1 MASKTLSIELILESK
16 SFTTQM
22 QKVNDAFA
30 KTNSDLQKFGKSMQ
44 KVGASFAAVGGAIT
58 AALGVA
64 VKSLANAADVADDTA
79 KRTGLTVE
87 AVQELGYV
95 AKMTGSNLATVEVA
109 LRTMQKGLT
118 DSGTESAAF
127 TSALE
132 TLGLSLAELR
142 AMNPQAQ
149 FDALSQAIAGVTDPS
164 QRAGLAMTVFGR
176 AGTAL
181 LPMLAEGADG
191 IAKLKDEA
199 HKYGYVMSQ
208 EVAEAGSNFNDN
220 LDRLKGSLG
229 GLAQQVVAGL
239 LPTLNSLVKCAADVV
254 AGIKEWINNN
264 PNLVSTLAHVAA
276 SVGAVLTV
284 FGALVAAC
292 GSWIALAPAVG
303 AAWTIATGPIGVT
316 IMAIAGVVAGIVA
329 LWKNWDKVCHYMAQ
343 AWNTLTIVICK
354 GVELWLSSWE
364 TALGWIPGIGEKLRT
379 AMYQVQNAAAQASFD
394 IGQRQLQYEKDKNE
408 KLLAE
413 TESAAKR
420 QASIWQ
426 AQGINAQTTD
436 TSSFSLGLG
445 VSATSQD
452 NVTQDK
458 VFAQIAEQ
466 AQEPAL
472 TFTESWAE
480 AFKTYSENLLNWC
493 DISKEFFS
501 SVGDNLQNTI
511 GEAIMQLGD
520 GWSGLYDIIK
530 DLGQKMLDSV
540 VNMLAQIVAEW
551 IMKTVVLQG
560 LETAYAAFKSALL
573 AKQTAEE
580 VAQIGIVTAAQRVA
594 AVSQATSNAAIAGSA
609 AAASHGWLGFGA
621 VAIGAAVM
629 AAVLAFAL
637 GAFETGGI
645 VPGNSFSGD
654 NVLARVNSGEMIL
667 NRAQQARLFDI
678 AEGNTE
684 PGGAGG
690 AVINQTI
697 NVQNGGDLTA
707 ITQAIKRGTV
717 EALEF
722 ANVAYKAGAKRNKYV
737 A

>member
-16 SFTTQM
+16 SFTAQM

-149 FDALSQAIAGVTDPS
+149 FDTLSQAIAGVTDPS

-208 EVAEAGSNFNDN
+208 EVAKAGSNFNDN

-264 PNLVSTLAHVAA
+264 PNLVSTLAHVVA

-303 AAWTIATGPIGVT
+303 AAWTIATGPIGIT

-343 AWNTLTIVICK
+343 AWDTLTIVICK

-379 AMYQVQNAAAQASFD
+379 AMYGVQNAAAQASFD

-413 TESAAKR
+413 TQKFTSAQNEALI
-420 QASIWQ
+420 S
-426 AQGINAQTTD
+426 AQTEQQDIASKNTEEHLASTTEKVQGFWQTVYD
-436 TSSFSLGLG
+436 
-445 VSATSQD
+445 VSAQQSLNITSQ
-452 NVTQDK
+452 V
-458 VFAQIAEQ
+458 
-466 AQEPAL
+466 
-472 TFTESWAE
+472 
-480 AFKTYSENLLNWC
+480 
-493 DISKEFFS
+493 S
-501 SVGDNLQNTI
+501 SVYSALQSNLSTSFQALFQQI
-511 GEAIMQLGD
+511 GN
-520 GWSGLYDIIK
+520 GWSGLKDIAINFC
-530 DLGQKMLDSV
+530 QSMYQSFVKMLAD
-540 VNMLAQIVAEW
+540 LAAEQIKNIIAVQVAN
-551 IMKTVVLQG
+551 
-560 LETAYAAFKSALL
+560 
-573 AKQTAEE
+573 
-580 VAQIGIVTAAQRVA
+580 VA
-594 AVSQATSNAAIAGSA
+594 AAKVNIAANAAEAGSKA
-609 AAASHGWLGFGA
+609 AAASAGWALWGA
-621 VAIGAAVM
+621 IAIGAGIM
-629 AAVLAFAL
+629 AAVLAFAD
-637 GAFETGGI
+637 GFATGGV

-678 AEGNTE
+678 ADGNAE
-684 PGGAGG
+684 PVGGSG

-722 ANVAYKAGAKRNKYV
+722 ANVAYKAGAKRNQYV
-737 A
+737 G

>member
-1 MASKTLSIELILESK
+1 MASKILSIELILESK
-16 SFTTQM
+16 LFTAQM

-229 GLAQQVVAGL
+229 GLAQQLVAGL

-264 PNLVSTLAHVAA
+264 PNLVSTLAHVVA

-303 AAWTIATGPIGVT
+303 AAWTIATGPIGIT

-343 AWNTLTIVICK
+343 AWDTLTIVICK

-379 AMYQVQNAAAQASFD
+379 AIYGVQNAAAQASFD

-413 TESAAKR
+413 TQKFTSAQNEALI
-420 QASIWQ
+420 S
-426 AQGINAQTTD
+426 AQTEQQNIASKNTEEHLASTTEKVQGFWQTVYD
-436 TSSFSLGLG
+436 
-445 VSATSQD
+445 VSAQQSLNITSQ
-452 NVTQDK
+452 VSS
-458 VFAQIAEQ
+458 V
-466 AQEPAL
+466 
-472 TFTESWAE
+472 
-480 AFKTYSENLLNWC
+480 YSE
-493 DISKEFFS
+493 
-501 SVGDNLQNTI
+501 LQNNLSVSFYALFQQI
-511 GEAIMQLGD
+511 GN
-520 GWSGLYDIIK
+520 GWSGLKDIAINFC
-530 DLGQKMLDSV
+530 QSMYQSFMKMLAD
-540 VNMLAQIVAEW
+540 LAAEQIKNIIAVQVAN
-551 IMKTVVLQG
+551 
-560 LETAYAAFKSALL
+560 
-573 AKQTAEE
+573 
-580 VAQIGIVTAAQRVA
+580 VA
-594 AVSQATSNAAIAGSA
+594 AAKVNIAANAAEAGSKA
-609 AAASHGWLGFGA
+609 AAASAGWSLWGA
-621 VAIGAAVM
+621 IAIGAGIM
-629 AAVLAFAL
+629 AAVLAFAD
-637 GAFETGGI
+637 GFATGGV

-678 AEGNTE
+678 ADGNAE
-684 PGGAGG
+684 PVGGSG

-697 NVQNGGDLTA
+697 NVQNAGDLTA

-737 A
+737 G

>member
-16 SFTTQM
+16 SFTAQM

-44 KVGASFAAVGGAIT
+44 KVGASFAVVGGAIT

-276 SVGAVLTV
+276 SVGVVLTV

-303 AAWTIATGPIGVT
+303 AAWTIATGPIGIT

-379 AMYQVQNAAAQASFD
+379 AMYQIQNAAAQASFD
-394 IGQRQLQYEKDKNE
+394 IGQRQLQYEKDKNG

-413 TESAAKR
+413 TQKFTSAQNEALI
-420 QASIWQ
+420 S
-426 AQGINAQTTD
+426 AQTEQQDIASKNTEEHLASTTEKVQGFWQTVYD
-436 TSSFSLGLG
+436 
-445 VSATSQD
+445 VSAQQSLNITSQ
-452 NVTQDK
+452 V
-458 VFAQIAEQ
+458 
-466 AQEPAL
+466 
-472 TFTESWAE
+472 
-480 AFKTYSENLLNWC
+480 
-493 DISKEFFS
+493 S
-501 SVGDNLQNTI
+501 SVYSALQSNLSTSFQALFQQI
-511 GEAIMQLGD
+511 GN
-520 GWSGLYDIIK
+520 GWSGLKDIAINFCQSMYQSFVKILADLAAEQIK
-530 DLGQKMLDSV
+530 NIIAVQ
-540 VNMLAQIVAEW
+540 VAN
-551 IMKTVVLQG
+551 T
-560 LETAYAAFKSALL
+560 
-573 AKQTAEE
+573 
-580 VAQIGIVTAAQRVA
+580 TAAKVNVA
-594 AVSQATSNAAIAGSA
+594 ANAAEAGSKA
-609 AAASHGWLGFGA
+609 AAASAGWALWGA
-621 VAIGAAVM
+621 IAIGAGIM
-629 AAVLAFAL
+629 AAVLAFAD
-637 GAFETGGI
+637 GFATGGV

-684 PGGAGG
+684 PGWSGG

-707 ITQAIKRGTV
+707 ITQAIKRGTID
-717 EALEF
+717 ALEF

-737 A
+737 G

>member
-16 SFTTQM
+16 SFTAQM

-149 FDALSQAIAGVTDPS
+149 FDALSQAIAGVADPS

-276 SVGAVLTV
+276 SVGVVLTV

-303 AAWTIATGPIGVT
+303 AAWTIATGPIGIT

-413 TESAAKR
+413 TQKFTSAQNEALI
-420 QASIWQ
+420 S
-426 AQGINAQTTD
+426 AQTEQQDIASKNTEEHLASTTEKVQGFWQTVYD
-436 TSSFSLGLG
+436 
-445 VSATSQD
+445 VSAQQSLNITSQ
-452 NVTQDK
+452 V
-458 VFAQIAEQ
+458 
-466 AQEPAL
+466 
-472 TFTESWAE
+472 
-480 AFKTYSENLLNWC
+480 
-493 DISKEFFS
+493 S
-501 SVGDNLQNTI
+501 SVYSALQSNLSTSFQALFQQI
-511 GEAIMQLGD
+511 GN
-520 GWSGLYDIIK
+520 GWSGLKDIAINFCQSMYQSFVKILADLAAEQIK
-530 DLGQKMLDSV
+530 NIIAVQ
-540 VNMLAQIVAEW
+540 VAN
-551 IMKTVVLQG
+551 T
-560 LETAYAAFKSALL
+560 
-573 AKQTAEE
+573 
-580 VAQIGIVTAAQRVA
+580 TAAKVNVA
-594 AVSQATSNAAIAGSA
+594 ANAAEAGSKA
-609 AAASHGWLGFGA
+609 AAASAGWALWGA
-621 VAIGAAVM
+621 IAIGAGIM
-629 AAVLAFAL
+629 AAVLAFAD
-637 GAFETGGI
+637 GFATGGV

-717 EALEF
+717 DALEF

-737 A
+737 G

>member
-16 SFTTQM
+16 SFTAQM

-95 AKMTGSNLATVEVA
+95 AKMTGSNLTTVEVA

-149 FDALSQAIAGVTDPS
+149 FDALSQAIAGVADPS

-292 GSWIALAPAVG
+292 GSWIALAPTVG

-364 TALGWIPGIGEKLRT
+364 TAIGWIPGIGEKLRT

-413 TESAAKR
+413 TQKFTSAQNEALI
-420 QASIWQ
+420 S
-426 AQGINAQTTD
+426 AQTEQQDIASKNTEEHLASTTEKVQGFWQTVYD
-436 TSSFSLGLG
+436 
-445 VSATSQD
+445 VSAQQSLNITSQ
-452 NVTQDK
+452 V
-458 VFAQIAEQ
+458 
-466 AQEPAL
+466 
-472 TFTESWAE
+472 
-480 AFKTYSENLLNWC
+480 
-493 DISKEFFS
+493 S
-501 SVGDNLQNTI
+501 SVYSALQSNLSTSFQALFQQI
-511 GEAIMQLGD
+511 GN
-520 GWSGLYDIIK
+520 GWSGLKDIAINFCQSMYQSFVKILADLAAEQIK
-530 DLGQKMLDSV
+530 NIIAVQ
-540 VNMLAQIVAEW
+540 VAN
-551 IMKTVVLQG
+551 T
-560 LETAYAAFKSALL
+560 
-573 AKQTAEE
+573 
-580 VAQIGIVTAAQRVA
+580 TAAKVNVA
-594 AVSQATSNAAIAGSA
+594 ANAAEAGSKA
-609 AAASHGWLGFGA
+609 AAASAGWALWGA
-621 VAIGAAVM
+621 IAIGAGIM
-629 AAVLAFAL
+629 AAVLAFAD
-637 GAFETGGI
+637 GFATGGV

-684 PGGAGG
+684 PGGTGG

-707 ITQAIKRGTV
+707 ITQAIKRGTID
-717 EALEF
+717 ALEF

-737 A
+737 G

>member
-16 SFTTQM
+16 SFTAQM

-87 AVQELGYV
+87 TVQELGYV

-118 DSGTESAAF
+118 DSGAESAAF

-149 FDALSQAIAGVTDPS
+149 FDALSQAIAGVADPS

-264 PNLVSTLAHVAA
+264 PNLVSTLAHVVA

-303 AAWTIATGPIGVT
+303 AAWTIATGPIGIT

-343 AWNTLTIVICK
+343 AWDTLTIVICK

-379 AMYQVQNAAAQASFD
+379 AMYGVQNAAAQASFD

-413 TESAAKR
+413 TQKFTSAQNEALI
-420 QASIWQ
+420 S
-426 AQGINAQTTD
+426 AQTEQQNIASKNTEEHLSATTEKVQGFWQTVYD
-436 TSSFSLGLG
+436 
-445 VSATSQD
+445 VSAQQSLNITSQ
-452 NVTQDK
+452 VSS
-458 VFAQIAEQ
+458 V
-466 AQEPAL
+466 
-472 TFTESWAE
+472 
-480 AFKTYSENLLNWC
+480 YSE
-493 DISKEFFS
+493 
-501 SVGDNLQNTI
+501 LQNNLSISFYALFQQI
-511 GEAIMQLGD
+511 GN
-520 GWSGLYDIIK
+520 GWSGLKDIAINFC
-530 DLGQKMLDSV
+530 QSMYQSFVKMLAD
-540 VNMLAQIVAEW
+540 LAAEQIKNIIAVQVAN
-551 IMKTVVLQG
+551 
-560 LETAYAAFKSALL
+560 
-573 AKQTAEE
+573 
-580 VAQIGIVTAAQRVA
+580 VA
-594 AVSQATSNAAIAGSA
+594 AAKVNIAANAAEAGSKA
-609 AAASHGWLGFGA
+609 AAASAGWALWGA
-621 VAIGAAVM
+621 IAIGAGIM
-629 AAVLAFAL
+629 AAVLAFAD
-637 GAFETGGI
+637 GFATGGV

-678 AEGNTE
+678 ADGNAE
-684 PGGAGG
+684 PIGGSG

-697 NVQNGGDLTA
+697 NVQNAGDLTA

-737 A
+737 G

>member
-16 SFTTQM
+16 SFTAQM

-44 KVGASFAAVGGAIT
+44 KVGASFAVVGGAIT

-149 FDALSQAIAGVTDPS
+149 FDALSQAIAGVADPS

-364 TALGWIPGIGEKLRT
+364 TTLGWIPGIGEKLRT

-413 TESAAKR
+413 TQKFTSAQNEALI
-420 QASIWQ
+420 S
-426 AQGINAQTTD
+426 AQTEQQDIASKNTEEHLASTTEKVQGFWQTVYD
-436 TSSFSLGLG
+436 
-445 VSATSQD
+445 VSAQQSLNITSQ
-452 NVTQDK
+452 V
-458 VFAQIAEQ
+458 
-466 AQEPAL
+466 
-472 TFTESWAE
+472 
-480 AFKTYSENLLNWC
+480 
-493 DISKEFFS
+493 S
-501 SVGDNLQNTI
+501 SVYSALQSNLSTSFQALFQQI
-511 GEAIMQLGD
+511 GN
-520 GWSGLYDIIK
+520 GWSGLKDIAINFCQSMYQSFVKILADLAAEQIK
-530 DLGQKMLDSV
+530 NIIAVQ
-540 VNMLAQIVAEW
+540 VAN
-551 IMKTVVLQG
+551 T
-560 LETAYAAFKSALL
+560 
-573 AKQTAEE
+573 
-580 VAQIGIVTAAQRVA
+580 TAAKVNVA
-594 AVSQATSNAAIAGSA
+594 ANAAEAGSKA
-609 AAASHGWLGFGA
+609 AAASAGWALWGA
-621 VAIGAAVM
+621 IAIGAGIM
-629 AAVLAFAL
+629 AAVLAFAD
-637 GAFETGGI
+637 GFATGGV

-717 EALEF
+717 DALEF

-737 A
+737 G

>member
-16 SFTTQM
+16 SFTAQM

-303 AAWTIATGPIGVT
+303 AAWTIATGPIGIT
-316 IMAIAGVVAGIVA
+316 IMAIAGVVAGIVS

-413 TESAAKR
+413 TQKFTSAQNEALI
-420 QASIWQ
+420 S
-426 AQGINAQTTD
+426 AQTEQQDIASKNTEEHLASTTEKVQGFWQTVYD
-436 TSSFSLGLG
+436 
-445 VSATSQD
+445 VSAQQSLNITSQ
-452 NVTQDK
+452 V
-458 VFAQIAEQ
+458 
-466 AQEPAL
+466 
-472 TFTESWAE
+472 
-480 AFKTYSENLLNWC
+480 
-493 DISKEFFS
+493 S
-501 SVGDNLQNTI
+501 SVYSALQSNLSTSFQALFQQI
-511 GEAIMQLGD
+511 GN
-520 GWSGLYDIIK
+520 GWSGLKDIAINFCQSMYQSFVKILADLAAEQIK
-530 DLGQKMLDSV
+530 NIIAVQ
-540 VNMLAQIVAEW
+540 VAN
-551 IMKTVVLQG
+551 T
-560 LETAYAAFKSALL
+560 
-573 AKQTAEE
+573 
-580 VAQIGIVTAAQRVA
+580 TAAKVNVA
-594 AVSQATSNAAIAGSA
+594 ANAAEAGSKA
-609 AAASHGWLGFGA
+609 AAASAGWALWGA
-621 VAIGAAVM
+621 IAIGAEIM
-629 AAVLAFAL
+629 AAVLAFAD
-637 GAFETGGI
+637 GFATGGV

-678 AEGNTE
+678 ADGNTE
-684 PGGAGG
+684 PGWSGG

-707 ITQAIKRGTV
+707 ITQAIKRGTID
-717 EALEF
+717 ALEF

-737 A
+737 G

>member
-118 DSGTESAAF
+118 DNGTESAAF

-303 AAWTIATGPIGVT
+303 AAWTIATGPIGIT

-343 AWNTLTIVICK
+343 AWDTLTIVICK

-413 TESAAKR
+413 TQKFTSAQNEALI
-420 QASIWQ
+420 S
-426 AQGINAQTTD
+426 AQTEQQDIASKNTEEHLASTTEKVQGFWQTVYD
-436 TSSFSLGLG
+436 
-445 VSATSQD
+445 VSAQQSLNITSQ
-452 NVTQDK
+452 V
-458 VFAQIAEQ
+458 
-466 AQEPAL
+466 
-472 TFTESWAE
+472 
-480 AFKTYSENLLNWC
+480 
-493 DISKEFFS
+493 S
-501 SVGDNLQNTI
+501 SVYSALQSNLSTSFQALFQQI
-511 GEAIMQLGD
+511 GN
-520 GWSGLYDIIK
+520 GWSGLKDIAINFCQSMYQSFVKILADLAAEQIK
-530 DLGQKMLDSV
+530 NIIAVQ
-540 VNMLAQIVAEW
+540 VAN
-551 IMKTVVLQG
+551 T
-560 LETAYAAFKSALL
+560 
-573 AKQTAEE
+573 
-580 VAQIGIVTAAQRVA
+580 TAAKVNVA
-594 AVSQATSNAAIAGSA
+594 ANAAEAGSKA
-609 AAASHGWLGFGA
+609 AAASAGWALWGA
-621 VAIGAAVM
+621 IAIGAGIM
-629 AAVLAFAL
+629 AAVLAFAD
-637 GAFETGGI
+637 GFATGGV

-684 PGGAGG
+684 PGWSGG

-737 A
+737 G

>member
-16 SFTTQM
+16 SFTAQM

-149 FDALSQAIAGVTDPS
+149 FDALSQAIAGVVDPS

-254 AGIKEWINNN
+254 AGIKGWINNN

-329 LWKNWDKVCHYMAQ
+329 LWKNWGKVCHYMAQ

-413 TESAAKR
+413 TQKFTSAQNEALI
-420 QASIWQ
+420 S
-426 AQGINAQTTD
+426 AQTEQQDIASKNTEEHLAS
-436 TSSFSLGLG
+436 TTEKVRGFWQTVYN
-445 VSATSQD
+445 VSAQQSLNITSQ
-452 NVTQDK
+452 V
-458 VFAQIAEQ
+458 
-466 AQEPAL
+466 
-472 TFTESWAE
+472 
-480 AFKTYSENLLNWC
+480 
-493 DISKEFFS
+493 S
-501 SVGDNLQNTI
+501 SVYSALQSNLSTSFQALFQQI
-511 GEAIMQLGD
+511 GN
-520 GWSGLYDIIK
+520 GWSGLKDIANNFCQSMYQSFVKILADLAAEQIK
-530 DLGQKMLDSV
+530 NIIAVQ
-540 VNMLAQIVAEW
+540 VAN
-551 IMKTVVLQG
+551 
-560 LETAYAAFKSALL
+560 A
-573 AKQTAEE
+573 
-580 VAQIGIVTAAQRVA
+580 TAAKVNVVA
-594 AVSQATSNAAIAGSA
+594 NAAEAGSKA
-609 AAASHGWLGFGA
+609 AAASAGWALWGA
-621 VAIGAAVM
+621 IAIGAGIM
-629 AAVLAFAL
+629 AAVLAFAD
-637 GAFETGGI
+637 GFATGGV

-717 EALEF
+717 DALEF

-737 A
+737 G

>member
-16 SFTTQM
+16 SFTAQM

-44 KVGASFAAVGGAIT
+44 KVGASFAVVGGAIT

-64 VKSLANAADVADDTA
+64 VKSLANAADMADDTA

-149 FDALSQAIAGVTDPS
+149 FDALSQAIAGVADPS

-276 SVGAVLTV
+276 SIGAVLTV

-303 AAWTIATGPIGVT
+303 AAWTIATGPIGIT

-413 TESAAKR
+413 TQKFTSAQNEALI
-420 QASIWQ
+420 S
-426 AQGINAQTTD
+426 AQTEQQDIASKNTEEHLASTTEKVQGFWQTVYD
-436 TSSFSLGLG
+436 
-445 VSATSQD
+445 VSAQQSLNITSQ
-452 NVTQDK
+452 V
-458 VFAQIAEQ
+458 
-466 AQEPAL
+466 
-472 TFTESWAE
+472 
-480 AFKTYSENLLNWC
+480 
-493 DISKEFFS
+493 S
-501 SVGDNLQNTI
+501 SVYSALQSNLSTSFQALFQQI
-511 GEAIMQLGD
+511 GN
-520 GWSGLYDIIK
+520 GWSGLKDIAINFCQSMYQSFVKILADLAAEQIK
-530 DLGQKMLDSV
+530 NIIAVQ
-540 VNMLAQIVAEW
+540 VAN
-551 IMKTVVLQG
+551 
-560 LETAYAAFKSALL
+560 
-573 AKQTAEE
+573 
-580 VAQIGIVTAAQRVA
+580 VA
-594 AVSQATSNAAIAGSA
+594 AAKVNIAANAAEAGSKA
-609 AAASHGWLGFGA
+609 AAASAGWALWGA
-621 VAIGAAVM
+621 IAIGAGIM
-629 AAVLAFAL
+629 AAVLAFAD
-637 GAFETGGI
+637 GFATGGV

-678 AEGNTE
+678 ADGNTE

-717 EALEF
+717 DALEF

-737 A
+737 G

>member
-16 SFTTQM
+16 SFTAQM

-118 DSGTESAAF
+118 DSGTESADF

-303 AAWTIATGPIGVT
+303 AAWTIATGPIGIT

-413 TESAAKR
+413 TQKFTSAQNEALI
-420 QASIWQ
+420 S
-426 AQGINAQTTD
+426 AQTEQQDIASKNTEEHLASTTEKVQGFWQTVYD
-436 TSSFSLGLG
+436 
-445 VSATSQD
+445 VSAQQSLNITSQ
-452 NVTQDK
+452 V
-458 VFAQIAEQ
+458 
-466 AQEPAL
+466 
-472 TFTESWAE
+472 
-480 AFKTYSENLLNWC
+480 
-493 DISKEFFS
+493 S
-501 SVGDNLQNTI
+501 SVYSALQSNLSTSFQALFQQI
-511 GEAIMQLGD
+511 GN
-520 GWSGLYDIIK
+520 GWSGLKDIAINFCQSMYQSFVKILADLAAEQIK
-530 DLGQKMLDSV
+530 NIIAVQ
-540 VNMLAQIVAEW
+540 VAN
-551 IMKTVVLQG
+551 T
-560 LETAYAAFKSALL
+560 
-573 AKQTAEE
+573 
-580 VAQIGIVTAAQRVA
+580 TAAKVNVA
-594 AVSQATSNAAIAGSA
+594 ANAAEAGSKA
-609 AAASHGWLGFGA
+609 AAASAGWALWGA
-621 VAIGAAVM
+621 IAIGAGIM
-629 AAVLAFAL
+629 AAVLAFAD
-637 GAFETGGI
+637 GFATGGV

-684 PGGAGG
+684 PGWSGG

-737 A
+737 G

>member
-16 SFTTQM
+16 SFTAQM

-413 TESAAKR
+413 TQKFTSAQNEALI
-420 QASIWQ
+420 S
-426 AQGINAQTTD
+426 AQTEQQDIASKNTEEHLASTTEKVQGFWQTVYD
-436 TSSFSLGLG
+436 
-445 VSATSQD
+445 VSAQQSLNITSQ
-452 NVTQDK
+452 V
-458 VFAQIAEQ
+458 
-466 AQEPAL
+466 
-472 TFTESWAE
+472 
-480 AFKTYSENLLNWC
+480 
-493 DISKEFFS
+493 S
-501 SVGDNLQNTI
+501 SVYSALQSNLSTSFQALFQQI
-511 GEAIMQLGD
+511 GN
-520 GWSGLYDIIK
+520 GWSGLKDIAINFFQSMYQSFVKILADLAAEQIK
-530 DLGQKMLDSV
+530 NIIAVQVANTTASK
-540 VNMLAQIVAEW
+540 VNI
-551 IMKTVVLQG
+551 
-560 LETAYAAFKSALL
+560 AA
-573 AKQTAEE
+573 
-580 VAQIGIVTAAQRVA
+580 
-594 AVSQATSNAAIAGSA
+594 NAAEAGSKA
-609 AAASHGWLGFGA
+609 AAASAGWALWGA
-621 VAIGAAVM
+621 IAIGAGIM
-629 AAVLAFAL
+629 AAVLAFAD
-637 GAFETGGI
+637 GFATGGV

-678 AEGNTE
+678 ADGNAE
-684 PGGAGG
+684 PGWSGG

-707 ITQAIKRGTV
+707 ITQAIKRGTID
-717 EALEF
+717 ALEF

-737 A
+737 G

>member
-16 SFTTQM
+16 SFTAQM

-118 DSGTESAAF
+118 DSGAESAAF

-149 FDALSQAIAGVTDPS
+149 FDALSQAIAGVADPS

-181 LPMLAEGADG
+181 LPMLAEGTDG

-303 AAWTIATGPIGVT
+303 AAWTIATGPIGIT

-329 LWKNWDKVCHYMAQ
+329 LWKNWDTVCHYMAQ

-394 IGQRQLQYEKDKNE
+394 IGQRQLRYEKDKNE

-413 TESAAKR
+413 TQKFTSAQNEALI
-420 QASIWQ
+420 S
-426 AQGINAQTTD
+426 AQTEQQDIASKNTEEHLASTTEKVQGFWQMVYD
-436 TSSFSLGLG
+436 
-445 VSATSQD
+445 VSAQQSLNITSQ
-452 NVTQDK
+452 V
-458 VFAQIAEQ
+458 
-466 AQEPAL
+466 
-472 TFTESWAE
+472 
-480 AFKTYSENLLNWC
+480 
-493 DISKEFFS
+493 S
-501 SVGDNLQNTI
+501 SVYSALQSNLSTSFQALFQQI
-511 GEAIMQLGD
+511 GN
-520 GWSGLYDIIK
+520 GWSGLKDIAINFCQSMYQSFVKILADLAAEQIK
-530 DLGQKMLDSV
+530 NIIAVQ
-540 VNMLAQIVAEW
+540 VAN
-551 IMKTVVLQG
+551 
-560 LETAYAAFKSALL
+560 
-573 AKQTAEE
+573 
-580 VAQIGIVTAAQRVA
+580 VA
-594 AVSQATSNAAIAGSA
+594 AAKVNIAANAAEAGSKA
-609 AAASHGWLGFGA
+609 AAASAGWALWGA
-621 VAIGAAVM
+621 IAIGAGIM
-629 AAVLAFAL
+629 AAVLAFAD
-637 GAFETGGI
+637 GFATGGV

-678 AEGNTE
+678 ADGNTE

-717 EALEF
+717 DALEF

-737 A
+737 G

>member
-16 SFTTQM
+16 SFTAQM

-118 DSGTESAAF
+118 DNGTESAAF

-303 AAWTIATGPIGVT
+303 AAWTIATGPIGIT

-343 AWNTLTIVICK
+343 AWDTLTIVICK

-413 TESAAKR
+413 TQKFTSAQNEALI
-420 QASIWQ
+420 S
-426 AQGINAQTTD
+426 AQTEQQDIASKNTEEHLASTTEKVQGFWQTVYD
-436 TSSFSLGLG
+436 
-445 VSATSQD
+445 VSAQQSLNITSQ
-452 NVTQDK
+452 V
-458 VFAQIAEQ
+458 
-466 AQEPAL
+466 
-472 TFTESWAE
+472 
-480 AFKTYSENLLNWC
+480 
-493 DISKEFFS
+493 S
-501 SVGDNLQNTI
+501 SVYSALQSNLSTSFQALFQQI
-511 GEAIMQLGD
+511 GN
-520 GWSGLYDIIK
+520 GWSGLKDIAINFCQSMYQSFVKILADLAAEQIK
-530 DLGQKMLDSV
+530 NIIAVQ
-540 VNMLAQIVAEW
+540 VAN
-551 IMKTVVLQG
+551 T
-560 LETAYAAFKSALL
+560 
-573 AKQTAEE
+573 
-580 VAQIGIVTAAQRVA
+580 TAAKVNVA
-594 AVSQATSNAAIAGSA
+594 ANAAEAGSKA
-609 AAASHGWLGFGA
+609 AAASAGWALWGA
-621 VAIGAAVM
+621 IAIGAGIM
-629 AAVLAFAL
+629 AAVLAFAD
-637 GAFETGGI
+637 GFATGGV

-678 AEGNTE
+678 ADGNTE
-684 PGGAGG
+684 PGWSGG

-737 A
+737 G

>member
-16 SFTTQM
+16 SFTAQM

-44 KVGASFAAVGGAIT
+44 KVGASFAVVGGAIT

-149 FDALSQAIAGVTDPS
+149 FDALSQAIAGVADPS

-303 AAWTIATGPIGVT
+303 AAWTIATGPIGIT

-413 TESAAKR
+413 TQKFTSAQNEALI
-420 QASIWQ
+420 S
-426 AQGINAQTTD
+426 AQTEQQDIASKNTEEHLASTTEKVQGFWQTVYD
-436 TSSFSLGLG
+436 
-445 VSATSQD
+445 VSAQQSLNITSQ
-452 NVTQDK
+452 V
-458 VFAQIAEQ
+458 
-466 AQEPAL
+466 
-472 TFTESWAE
+472 
-480 AFKTYSENLLNWC
+480 
-493 DISKEFFS
+493 S
-501 SVGDNLQNTI
+501 SVYSALQSNLSTSFQALFQQI
-511 GEAIMQLGD
+511 GN
-520 GWSGLYDIIK
+520 GWSGLKDIAINFCQSMYQSFVKILADLAAEQIK
-530 DLGQKMLDSV
+530 NIIAVQ
-540 VNMLAQIVAEW
+540 VAN
-551 IMKTVVLQG
+551 T
-560 LETAYAAFKSALL
+560 
-573 AKQTAEE
+573 
-580 VAQIGIVTAAQRVA
+580 TAAKVNVA
-594 AVSQATSNAAIAGSA
+594 ANAAEAGSKA
-609 AAASHGWLGFGA
+609 AAASAGWALWGA
-621 VAIGAAVM
+621 IAIGAGIM
-629 AAVLAFAL
+629 AAVLAFAD
-637 GAFETGGI
+637 GFATGGV

-678 AEGNTE
+678 AEGNAE
-684 PGGAGG
+684 PGWSGG

-717 EALEF
+717 DALEF

-737 A
+737 G

>member
-16 SFTTQM
+16 SFTAQM

-44 KVGASFAAVGGAIT
+44 KVGASFAVVGGAIT

-149 FDALSQAIAGVTDPS
+149 FDALSQAIAGVADPS

-254 AGIKEWINNN
+254 TGIKEWINNN

-303 AAWTIATGPIGVT
+303 AAWTIATGPIGIT

-413 TESAAKR
+413 TQKFTSAQNEALI
-420 QASIWQ
+420 S
-426 AQGINAQTTD
+426 AQTEQQDIASKNTEEHLASTTEKVQGFWQTVYD
-436 TSSFSLGLG
+436 
-445 VSATSQD
+445 VSAQQSLNITSQ
-452 NVTQDK
+452 V
-458 VFAQIAEQ
+458 
-466 AQEPAL
+466 
-472 TFTESWAE
+472 
-480 AFKTYSENLLNWC
+480 
-493 DISKEFFS
+493 S
-501 SVGDNLQNTI
+501 SVYSALQSNLSTSFQALFQQI
-511 GEAIMQLGD
+511 GN
-520 GWSGLYDIIK
+520 GWSGLKDIAINFCQSMYQSFVKILADLAAEQIK
-530 DLGQKMLDSV
+530 NIIAVQ
-540 VNMLAQIVAEW
+540 VAN
-551 IMKTVVLQG
+551 T
-560 LETAYAAFKSALL
+560 
-573 AKQTAEE
+573 
-580 VAQIGIVTAAQRVA
+580 TAAKVNVA
-594 AVSQATSNAAIAGSA
+594 ANAAEAGSKA
-609 AAASHGWLGFGA
+609 AAASAGWALWGA
-621 VAIGAAVM
+621 IAIGAGIM
-629 AAVLAFAL
+629 AAVLAFAD
-637 GAFETGGI
+637 GFATGGV

-678 AEGNTE
+678 ADGNTE

-717 EALEF
+717 DALEF

-737 A
+737 G

>member
-16 SFTTQM
+16 SFTAQM
-22 QKVNDAFA
+22 KKVNDAFA

-118 DSGTESAAF
+118 DNGTESAAF

-316 IMAIAGVVAGIVA
+316 IMVIAGVVAGIVA

-413 TESAAKR
+413 TQKFTSAQNEALI
-420 QASIWQ
+420 S
-426 AQGINAQTTD
+426 AQTEQQDIASKNTEEHLASTTEKVQGFWQTVYD
-436 TSSFSLGLG
+436 
-445 VSATSQD
+445 VSAQQSLNITSQ
-452 NVTQDK
+452 V
-458 VFAQIAEQ
+458 
-466 AQEPAL
+466 
-472 TFTESWAE
+472 
-480 AFKTYSENLLNWC
+480 
-493 DISKEFFS
+493 S
-501 SVGDNLQNTI
+501 SVYSALQSNLSTSFQALFQQI
-511 GEAIMQLGD
+511 GN
-520 GWSGLYDIIK
+520 GWSGLKDIAINFCQSMYQSFVKILADLAAEQIK
-530 DLGQKMLDSV
+530 NIIAVQ
-540 VNMLAQIVAEW
+540 VAN
-551 IMKTVVLQG
+551 T
-560 LETAYAAFKSALL
+560 
-573 AKQTAEE
+573 
-580 VAQIGIVTAAQRVA
+580 TAAKVNVVA
-594 AVSQATSNAAIAGSA
+594 NAAEAGSKA
-609 AAASHGWLGFGA
+609 AAASAGWALWGA
-621 VAIGAAVM
+621 IAIGAGIM
-629 AAVLAFAL
+629 AAVLAFAD
-637 GAFETGGI
+637 GFATGGV

-678 AEGNTE
+678 ADGNAE
-684 PGGAGG
+684 PGWSGG

-707 ITQAIKRGTV
+707 ITQAIKRGTID
-717 EALEF
+717 ALEF

-737 A
+737 G

>member
-16 SFTTQM
+16 SFTAQM

-44 KVGASFAAVGGAIT
+44 KVGASFAVVGGAIT

-149 FDALSQAIAGVTDPS
+149 FDALSQAIAGVADPS

-303 AAWTIATGPIGVT
+303 AAWTIATGPIGIT

-413 TESAAKR
+413 TQKFTSAQNEALI
-420 QASIWQ
+420 S
-426 AQGINAQTTD
+426 AQTEQQDIASKNTEEHLASTTEKVQGFWQTVYD
-436 TSSFSLGLG
+436 
-445 VSATSQD
+445 VSAQQSLNITSQ
-452 NVTQDK
+452 V
-458 VFAQIAEQ
+458 
-466 AQEPAL
+466 
-472 TFTESWAE
+472 
-480 AFKTYSENLLNWC
+480 
-493 DISKEFFS
+493 S
-501 SVGDNLQNTI
+501 SVYSALQSNLSTSFQALFQQI
-511 GEAIMQLGD
+511 GN
-520 GWSGLYDIIK
+520 GWSGLKDIAINFCQSMYQSFVKILADLAAEQIK
-530 DLGQKMLDSV
+530 NIIAVQ
-540 VNMLAQIVAEW
+540 VAN
-551 IMKTVVLQG
+551 T
-560 LETAYAAFKSALL
+560 
-573 AKQTAEE
+573 
-580 VAQIGIVTAAQRVA
+580 TAAKVNVA
-594 AVSQATSNAAIAGSA
+594 ANAAEAGSKA
-609 AAASHGWLGFGA
+609 AAASAGWALWGA
-621 VAIGAAVM
+621 IAIGAGIM
-629 AAVLAFAL
+629 AAVLAFAD
-637 GAFETGGI
+637 GFATGGV

-707 ITQAIKRGTV
+707 ITQAIKRGTID
-717 EALEF
+717 ALEF

-737 A
+737 G

>member
-16 SFTTQM
+16 SFTAQM

-44 KVGASFAAVGGAIT
+44 KVGASFAVVGGAIT

-149 FDALSQAIAGVTDPS
+149 FDALSQAIAGVADPS

-239 LPTLNSLVKCAADVV
+239 LPTLNSLIKCAADVV

-303 AAWTIATGPIGVT
+303 AAWTIATGPIGIT

-343 AWNTLTIVICK
+343 AWDTLTIVICK

-413 TESAAKR
+413 TQKFTSAQNEALI
-420 QASIWQ
+420 S
-426 AQGINAQTTD
+426 AQTEQQDIASKNTEEHLASTTEKVQGFWQTVYD
-436 TSSFSLGLG
+436 
-445 VSATSQD
+445 VSAQQSLNITSQ
-452 NVTQDK
+452 V
-458 VFAQIAEQ
+458 
-466 AQEPAL
+466 
-472 TFTESWAE
+472 
-480 AFKTYSENLLNWC
+480 
-493 DISKEFFS
+493 S
-501 SVGDNLQNTI
+501 SVYSALQSNLSTSFQALFQQI
-511 GEAIMQLGD
+511 GN
-520 GWSGLYDIIK
+520 GWSGLKDIAINFCQSMYQSFVKILADLAAEQIK
-530 DLGQKMLDSV
+530 NIIAVQ
-540 VNMLAQIVAEW
+540 VAN
-551 IMKTVVLQG
+551 T
-560 LETAYAAFKSALL
+560 
-573 AKQTAEE
+573 
-580 VAQIGIVTAAQRVA
+580 TAAKVNVA
-594 AVSQATSNAAIAGSA
+594 ANAAEAGSKA
-609 AAASHGWLGFGA
+609 AAASAGWALWGA
-621 VAIGAAVM
+621 IAIGAGIM
-629 AAVLAFAL
+629 AAVLAFAD
-637 GAFETGGI
+637 GFATGGV

-684 PGGAGG
+684 PGWSGG

-737 A
+737 G

>member
-1 MASKTLSIELILESK
+1 MASKILSIELILESK
-16 SFTTQM
+16 SFTAQM

-149 FDALSQAIAGVTDPS
+149 FDALSQAIAGVADPS

-264 PNLVSTLAHVAA
+264 PNLVSTLAHVVA

-303 AAWTIATGPIGVT
+303 AAWTIATGPIGIT

-343 AWNTLTIVICK
+343 AWDTLTIVICK

-379 AMYQVQNAAAQASFD
+379 AMYGVQNAAAQASFD

-413 TESAAKR
+413 TQKFTSAQNEALI
-420 QASIWQ
+420 S
-426 AQGINAQTTD
+426 AQTEQQNIASKNTEEHLSATTEKVEGFWQTVYD
-436 TSSFSLGLG
+436 
-445 VSATSQD
+445 VSAQQSLNITSQ
-452 NVTQDK
+452 VSS
-458 VFAQIAEQ
+458 V
-466 AQEPAL
+466 
-472 TFTESWAE
+472 
-480 AFKTYSENLLNWC
+480 YSE
-493 DISKEFFS
+493 
-501 SVGDNLQNTI
+501 LQNNLSVSFYALFQQI
-511 GEAIMQLGD
+511 GN
-520 GWSGLYDIIK
+520 GWSGLKDIAINFC
-530 DLGQKMLDSV
+530 QSMYQSFVKMLAD
-540 VNMLAQIVAEW
+540 LAAEQIKNIIAVQVAN
-551 IMKTVVLQG
+551 
-560 LETAYAAFKSALL
+560 
-573 AKQTAEE
+573 
-580 VAQIGIVTAAQRVA
+580 VA
-594 AVSQATSNAAIAGSA
+594 AAKVNIAANAAEAGSKA
-609 AAASHGWLGFGA
+609 AAASAGWALWGA
-621 VAIGAAVM
+621 IAIGAGIM
-629 AAVLAFAL
+629 AAVLAFAD
-637 GAFETGGI
+637 GFATGGV

-678 AEGNTE
+678 ADGNAE
-684 PGGAGG
+684 PVGGSG

-697 NVQNGGDLTA
+697 NVQNVGDLTA

-737 A
+737 G

>member
-118 DSGTESAAF
+118 DNGTESAAF

-284 FGALVAAC
+284 FGALVAVC

-394 IGQRQLQYEKDKNE
+394 IGQRQLRYEKDKNE

-413 TESAAKR
+413 TQKFTSAQNEALI
-420 QASIWQ
+420 S
-426 AQGINAQTTD
+426 AQTEQQDIASKNTEEHLASTTEKVQGFWQTVYD
-436 TSSFSLGLG
+436 
-445 VSATSQD
+445 VSAQQSLNITSQ
-452 NVTQDK
+452 V
-458 VFAQIAEQ
+458 
-466 AQEPAL
+466 
-472 TFTESWAE
+472 
-480 AFKTYSENLLNWC
+480 
-493 DISKEFFS
+493 S
-501 SVGDNLQNTI
+501 SVYSALQSNLSTSFQALFQQI
-511 GEAIMQLGD
+511 GN
-520 GWSGLYDIIK
+520 GWSGLKDIAINFC
-530 DLGQKMLDSV
+530 QSMYQSFVKMLAD
-540 VNMLAQIVAEW
+540 LAAEQIKNIIAVQVAN
-551 IMKTVVLQG
+551 
-560 LETAYAAFKSALL
+560 
-573 AKQTAEE
+573 
-580 VAQIGIVTAAQRVA
+580 VA
-594 AVSQATSNAAIAGSA
+594 AAKVNIAANAAEAGSKA
-609 AAASHGWLGFGA
+609 AAASAGWALWGA
-621 VAIGAAVM
+621 IAIGAGIM
-629 AAVLAFAL
+629 AAVLAFAD
-637 GAFETGGI
+637 GFATGGV

-684 PGGAGG
+684 PGGSGG

-707 ITQAIKRGTV
+707 ITQAIKRGTID
-717 EALEF
+717 ALEF

-737 A
+737 G

>member
-16 SFTTQM
+16 SFTAQM

-239 LPTLNSLVKCAADVV
+239 LPTLNSLVKCTADVV

-303 AAWTIATGPIGVT
+303 AAWTIATGPIGIT

-413 TESAAKR
+413 TQKFTSAQNEALI
-420 QASIWQ
+420 S
-426 AQGINAQTTD
+426 AQTEQQDIASKNTEEHLAFTTEKVQGFWQTVYD
-436 TSSFSLGLG
+436 
-445 VSATSQD
+445 VSAQQSLNITSQ
-452 NVTQDK
+452 V
-458 VFAQIAEQ
+458 
-466 AQEPAL
+466 
-472 TFTESWAE
+472 
-480 AFKTYSENLLNWC
+480 
-493 DISKEFFS
+493 S
-501 SVGDNLQNTI
+501 SVYSALQSNLSTSFQALFQQI
-511 GEAIMQLGD
+511 GN
-520 GWSGLYDIIK
+520 GWSGLKDIAINFCQSMYQSFVKILADLAAEQIK
-530 DLGQKMLDSV
+530 NIIAVQ
-540 VNMLAQIVAEW
+540 VAN
-551 IMKTVVLQG
+551 T
-560 LETAYAAFKSALL
+560 
-573 AKQTAEE
+573 
-580 VAQIGIVTAAQRVA
+580 TAAKVNVA
-594 AVSQATSNAAIAGSA
+594 ANAAEAGSKA
-609 AAASHGWLGFGA
+609 AAASAGWALWGA
-621 VAIGAAVM
+621 IAIGAGIM
-629 AAVLAFAL
+629 AAVLAFAD
-637 GAFETGGI
+637 GFATGGV

-684 PGGAGG
+684 PGWSGG

-717 EALEF
+717 DALEF

-737 A
+737 G

>member
-1 MASKTLSIELILESK
+1 MASKTLSIELVLESK
-16 SFTTQM
+16 SFTAQM

-44 KVGASFAAVGGAIT
+44 KVGASFAAVGRAIT

-303 AAWTIATGPIGVT
+303 AAWTIATGPIGIT

-379 AMYQVQNAAAQASFD
+379 AMYQIQNAAAQASFD

-413 TESAAKR
+413 TQKFTSAQNEALISAQTEQQDIAAKNTEEHL
-420 QASIWQ
+420 ASTTEKVQGFWQ
-426 AQGINAQTTD
+426 TVYD
-436 TSSFSLGLG
+436 
-445 VSATSQD
+445 VSAQQSLNITSQ
-452 NVTQDK
+452 V
-458 VFAQIAEQ
+458 
-466 AQEPAL
+466 
-472 TFTESWAE
+472 
-480 AFKTYSENLLNWC
+480 
-493 DISKEFFS
+493 S
-501 SVGDNLQNTI
+501 SVYSALQSNLSTSFQALFQQI
-511 GEAIMQLGD
+511 GN
-520 GWSGLYDIIK
+520 GWSGLKDIAINFCQSMYQSFVKILADLAAEQIK
-530 DLGQKMLDSV
+530 NIIAVQ
-540 VNMLAQIVAEW
+540 VAN
-551 IMKTVVLQG
+551 
-560 LETAYAAFKSALL
+560 
-573 AKQTAEE
+573 
-580 VAQIGIVTAAQRVA
+580 VA
-594 AVSQATSNAAIAGSA
+594 AAKVNIAANAAEAGSKA
-609 AAASHGWLGFGA
+609 AAASAGWALWGA
-621 VAIGAAVM
+621 IAIGAGIM
-629 AAVLAFAL
+629 AAVLAFAD
-637 GAFETGGI
+637 GFATGGV

-737 A
+737 G

>member
-16 SFTTQM
+16 SFTAQM

-44 KVGASFAAVGGAIT
+44 KVGASFAVVGGAIT

-118 DSGTESAAF
+118 DSGTESVAF

-149 FDALSQAIAGVTDPS
+149 FDALSQAIAGVADPS

-199 HKYGYVMSQ
+199 HKYGYVMSR

-229 GLAQQVVAGL
+229 GLARQVVAGL

-303 AAWTIATGPIGVT
+303 AAWTIATGPIGIT
-316 IMAIAGVVAGIVA
+316 IMAIAGVVGGIVA

-413 TESAAKR
+413 TQKFTSAQNEALI
-420 QASIWQ
+420 S
-426 AQGINAQTTD
+426 AQTEQQDIASKNTEEHLASTTEKVQGFWQTVYD
-436 TSSFSLGLG
+436 
-445 VSATSQD
+445 VSAQQSLNITSQ
-452 NVTQDK
+452 V
-458 VFAQIAEQ
+458 
-466 AQEPAL
+466 
-472 TFTESWAE
+472 
-480 AFKTYSENLLNWC
+480 
-493 DISKEFFS
+493 S
-501 SVGDNLQNTI
+501 SVYSALQSNLSTSFQALFQQI
-511 GEAIMQLGD
+511 GN
-520 GWSGLYDIIK
+520 GWSGLKDIAINFCQSMYQSFVKILADLAAEQIK
-530 DLGQKMLDSV
+530 NIIAVQ
-540 VNMLAQIVAEW
+540 VAN
-551 IMKTVVLQG
+551 
-560 LETAYAAFKSALL
+560 
-573 AKQTAEE
+573 
-580 VAQIGIVTAAQRVA
+580 VA
-594 AVSQATSNAAIAGSA
+594 AAKVNVAANAAEAGSKA
-609 AAASHGWLGFGA
+609 AAASAGWALWGA
-621 VAIGAAVM
+621 IAIGAGIM
-629 AAVLAFAL
+629 AAVLAFAD
-637 GAFETGGI
+637 GFATGGV

-707 ITQAIKRGTV
+707 ITQAIKRGTID
-717 EALEF
+717 ALEF

-737 A
+737 G

>member
-16 SFTTQM
+16 SFTAQM

-276 SVGAVLTV
+276 SVGAVFTV

-303 AAWTIATGPIGVT
+303 AAWTIATGPIGIT

-364 TALGWIPGIGEKLRT
+364 TVLGWIPGIGERLRT

-413 TESAAKR
+413 TQKFTSAQNEALI
-420 QASIWQ
+420 S
-426 AQGINAQTTD
+426 AQTEQQDIASKNTEEHLASTTEKVQGFWQTVYD
-436 TSSFSLGLG
+436 
-445 VSATSQD
+445 VSAQQSLNITSQ
-452 NVTQDK
+452 V
-458 VFAQIAEQ
+458 
-466 AQEPAL
+466 
-472 TFTESWAE
+472 
-480 AFKTYSENLLNWC
+480 
-493 DISKEFFS
+493 S
-501 SVGDNLQNTI
+501 SVYSALQSNLSTSFQALFQQI
-511 GEAIMQLGD
+511 GN
-520 GWSGLYDIIK
+520 GWSGLKDIAINFCQSMYQSFVKILADLAAEQIK
-530 DLGQKMLDSV
+530 NIIAVQ
-540 VNMLAQIVAEW
+540 VAN
-551 IMKTVVLQG
+551 T
-560 LETAYAAFKSALL
+560 
-573 AKQTAEE
+573 
-580 VAQIGIVTAAQRVA
+580 TAAKVNVA
-594 AVSQATSNAAIAGSA
+594 ANAAEAGSKA
-609 AAASHGWLGFGA
+609 AAASAGWALWGA
-621 VAIGAAVM
+621 IAIGAGIM
-629 AAVLAFAL
+629 AAVLAFAD
-637 GAFETGGI
+637 GFATGGV

-684 PGGAGG
+684 PGGTGG

-737 A
+737 G

>member
-16 SFTTQM
+16 SFTAQM

-149 FDALSQAIAGVTDPS
+149 FDTLSQAIAGVTDPS

-264 PNLVSTLAHVAA
+264 PNLVSTLAHVVA

-303 AAWTIATGPIGVT
+303 AAWTIATGPIGIT

-343 AWNTLTIVICK
+343 AWDTLTIVICK

-379 AMYQVQNAAAQASFD
+379 AMYGVQNAAAQASFD

-413 TESAAKR
+413 TQKFTSAQNEALI
-420 QASIWQ
+420 S
-426 AQGINAQTTD
+426 AQTEQQDIASKNTEEHLASTTEKVQGFWQTVYD
-436 TSSFSLGLG
+436 
-445 VSATSQD
+445 VSAQQSLNITSQ
-452 NVTQDK
+452 VSS
-458 VFAQIAEQ
+458 V
-466 AQEPAL
+466 
-472 TFTESWAE
+472 
-480 AFKTYSENLLNWC
+480 YSE
-493 DISKEFFS
+493 
-501 SVGDNLQNTI
+501 LQNNLSVSFYALFQQI
-511 GEAIMQLGD
+511 GN
-520 GWSGLYDIIK
+520 GWSGLKDIAINFC
-530 DLGQKMLDSV
+530 QSMYQSFVKMLAD
-540 VNMLAQIVAEW
+540 LAAEQIKNIIAVQVAN
-551 IMKTVVLQG
+551 
-560 LETAYAAFKSALL
+560 
-573 AKQTAEE
+573 
-580 VAQIGIVTAAQRVA
+580 VA
-594 AVSQATSNAAIAGSA
+594 AAKVNIAANAAEAGSKA
-609 AAASHGWLGFGA
+609 AAASAGWALWGA
-621 VAIGAAVM
+621 IAIGAGIM
-629 AAVLAFAL
+629 AAVLAFAD
-637 GAFETGGI
+637 GFATGGV
-645 VPGNSFSGD
+645 VPGNSFNGD

-678 AEGNTE
+678 ADGNAE
-684 PGGAGG
+684 PVGGSS

-697 NVQNGGDLTA
+697 NVQNAGDLTA

-737 A
+737 G

>member
-16 SFTTQM
+16 SFTAQM

-303 AAWTIATGPIGVT
+303 AAWTIATGPIGIT

-413 TESAAKR
+413 TQKFTSVQNEALIS
-420 QASIWQ
+420 
-426 AQGINAQTTD
+426 AQTEQQDIASKNTEEHLASTTEKVQGFWQTVYD
-436 TSSFSLGLG
+436 
-445 VSATSQD
+445 VSAQQSLNITSQ
-452 NVTQDK
+452 V
-458 VFAQIAEQ
+458 
-466 AQEPAL
+466 
-472 TFTESWAE
+472 
-480 AFKTYSENLLNWC
+480 
-493 DISKEFFS
+493 S
-501 SVGDNLQNTI
+501 SVYSALQSNLSTSFQALFQQI
-511 GEAIMQLGD
+511 GN
-520 GWSGLYDIIK
+520 GWSGLKDIAINFCQSMYQSFVKILADLAAEQIK
-530 DLGQKMLDSV
+530 NIIAVQ
-540 VNMLAQIVAEW
+540 VAN
-551 IMKTVVLQG
+551 T
-560 LETAYAAFKSALL
+560 
-573 AKQTAEE
+573 
-580 VAQIGIVTAAQRVA
+580 TAAKVNVA
-594 AVSQATSNAAIAGSA
+594 ANAAEAGSKA
-609 AAASHGWLGFGA
+609 AAASAGWALWGA
-621 VAIGAAVM
+621 IAIGAGIM
-629 AAVLAFAL
+629 AAVLAFAD
-637 GAFETGGI
+637 GFATGGV

-717 EALEF
+717 DALEF

-737 A
+737 G

>member
-44 KVGASFAAVGGAIT
+44 KVGASFAVVGGAIT

-109 LRTMQKGLT
+109 LRTMQKGLM

-149 FDALSQAIAGVTDPS
+149 FDALSQAIAGVADPS

-264 PNLVSTLAHVAA
+264 PNLVSTLAHMAA

-292 GSWIALAPAVG
+292 GSWIARAPAVG

-364 TALGWIPGIGEKLRT
+364 TALGWIPGIGEKLRM

-413 TESAAKR
+413 TQKFTSAQNEALI
-420 QASIWQ
+420 S
-426 AQGINAQTTD
+426 AQTEQQDIASKNTEEHLASTTEKVQGFWQTVYD
-436 TSSFSLGLG
+436 
-445 VSATSQD
+445 VSAQQSLNITSQ
-452 NVTQDK
+452 V
-458 VFAQIAEQ
+458 
-466 AQEPAL
+466 
-472 TFTESWAE
+472 
-480 AFKTYSENLLNWC
+480 
-493 DISKEFFS
+493 S
-501 SVGDNLQNTI
+501 SVYSALQSNLSTSFQALFQQI
-511 GEAIMQLGD
+511 GN
-520 GWSGLYDIIK
+520 GWSGLKDIAINFCQSMYQSFVKILADLAAEQIK
-530 DLGQKMLDSV
+530 NIIAVQ
-540 VNMLAQIVAEW
+540 VAN
-551 IMKTVVLQG
+551 T
-560 LETAYAAFKSALL
+560 
-573 AKQTAEE
+573 
-580 VAQIGIVTAAQRVA
+580 TAAKVNVA
-594 AVSQATSNAAIAGSA
+594 ANAAEAGSKA
-609 AAASHGWLGFGA
+609 AAASAGWALWGA
-621 VAIGAAVM
+621 IAIGAGIM
-629 AAVLAFAL
+629 AAVLAFAD
-637 GAFETGGI
+637 GFATGGV

-707 ITQAIKRGTV
+707 ITQAIKRGTID
-717 EALEF
+717 ALEF

-737 A
+737 G

>member
-16 SFTTQM
+16 SFTAQM

-87 AVQELGYV
+87 TVQELGYV

-118 DSGTESAAF
+118 DSGAESAAF

-149 FDALSQAIAGVTDPS
+149 FDALSQAIAGVADPS

-264 PNLVSTLAHVAA
+264 PNLVSTLAHVVA

-303 AAWTIATGPIGVT
+303 AAWTIATGPIGIT

-343 AWNTLTIVICK
+343 AWDTLTIVICK

-379 AMYQVQNAAAQASFD
+379 AMYGVQNAAAQASFD

-413 TESAAKR
+413 TQKFTSAQNEALISA
-420 QASIWQ
+420 QTEQQNIASKNTEEHLSATTEKVEGFWQ
-426 AQGINAQTTD
+426 AVYD
-436 TSSFSLGLG
+436 
-445 VSATSQD
+445 VSAQQSLNITSQ
-452 NVTQDK
+452 VSS
-458 VFAQIAEQ
+458 V
-466 AQEPAL
+466 
-472 TFTESWAE
+472 
-480 AFKTYSENLLNWC
+480 YSE
-493 DISKEFFS
+493 
-501 SVGDNLQNTI
+501 LQNNLSISFYALFQQI
-511 GEAIMQLGD
+511 GN
-520 GWSGLYDIIK
+520 GWSGLKDIAINFC
-530 DLGQKMLDSV
+530 QSMYQSFVKMLAD
-540 VNMLAQIVAEW
+540 LAAEQIKNIIAVQVAN
-551 IMKTVVLQG
+551 
-560 LETAYAAFKSALL
+560 
-573 AKQTAEE
+573 
-580 VAQIGIVTAAQRVA
+580 VA
-594 AVSQATSNAAIAGSA
+594 AAKVNIAANAAEAGSKA
-609 AAASHGWLGFGA
+609 AAASAGWALWGA
-621 VAIGAAVM
+621 IAIGAGIM
-629 AAVLAFAL
+629 AAVLAFAD
-637 GAFETGGI
+637 GFATGGV

-678 AEGNTE
+678 ADGNAE
-684 PGGAGG
+684 PIGGSG

-697 NVQNGGDLTA
+697 NVQNAGDLTA

-737 A
+737 G

>member
-16 SFTTQM
+16 SFTAQM

-118 DSGTESAAF
+118 DSGTGSAAF

-303 AAWTIATGPIGVT
+303 AAWTIATGPIGIT

-379 AMYQVQNAAAQASFD
+379 AMYQIQNAAAQASFD

-413 TESAAKR
+413 TQKFTSAQNEALI
-420 QASIWQ
+420 S
-426 AQGINAQTTD
+426 AQTEQQDIASKNTEEHLASTTEKVQGFWQTVYD
-436 TSSFSLGLG
+436 
-445 VSATSQD
+445 VSAQQSLNITSQ
-452 NVTQDK
+452 V
-458 VFAQIAEQ
+458 
-466 AQEPAL
+466 
-472 TFTESWAE
+472 
-480 AFKTYSENLLNWC
+480 
-493 DISKEFFS
+493 S
-501 SVGDNLQNTI
+501 SVYSALQSNLSTSFQALFQQI
-511 GEAIMQLGD
+511 GN
-520 GWSGLYDIIK
+520 GWSGLKDIAINFC
-530 DLGQKMLDSV
+530 QSMYQSFVKMLAD
-540 VNMLAQIVAEW
+540 LAAEQIKNIIAVQVAN
-551 IMKTVVLQG
+551 
-560 LETAYAAFKSALL
+560 
-573 AKQTAEE
+573 
-580 VAQIGIVTAAQRVA
+580 VA
-594 AVSQATSNAAIAGSA
+594 AAKVNIAANAAEAGSKA
-609 AAASHGWLGFGA
+609 AAASAGWALWGA
-621 VAIGAAVM
+621 IAIGAGIM
-629 AAVLAFAL
+629 AAVLAFAD
-637 GAFETGGI
+637 GFATGGV

-684 PGGAGG
+684 PGGTSG

-737 A
+737 G

>member
-1 MASKTLSIELILESK
+1 
-16 SFTTQM
+16 
-22 QKVNDAFA
+22 
-30 KTNSDLQKFGKSMQ
+30 MQ

-118 DSGTESAAF
+118 DSGTDSAAF

-181 LPMLAEGADG
+181 LPMLAEGVDG

-303 AAWTIATGPIGVT
+303 AAWTIATGPIGITV
-316 IMAIAGVVAGIVA
+316 MAIAGVVAGIVA

-426 AQGINAQTTD
+426 AQGINAQTME

-452 NVTQDK
+452 NVAQDK

-501 SVGDNLQNTI
+501 SVGDSLQNTI
-511 GEAIMQLGD
+511 GDAIMQLGD

-530 DLGQKMLDSV
+530 DLGQKMLESV

-580 VAQIGIVTAAQRVA
+580 VSQIGIVTAAQRVA
-594 AVSQATSNAAIAGSA
+594 AVSQVTSNAAIAGSS

-684 PGGAGG
+684 PGGSGG

>member
-16 SFTTQM
+16 SFTAQM

-149 FDALSQAIAGVTDPS
+149 FDALSQAIAGVADPS

-394 IGQRQLQYEKDKNE
+394 IGQRQFQYEKDKNE

-413 TESAAKR
+413 TQKFTSAQNEALI
-420 QASIWQ
+420 S
-426 AQGINAQTTD
+426 AQTEQQDIASKNTEEHLASTTEKVQGFWQTVYD
-436 TSSFSLGLG
+436 
-445 VSATSQD
+445 VSAQQSLNITSQ
-452 NVTQDK
+452 V
-458 VFAQIAEQ
+458 
-466 AQEPAL
+466 
-472 TFTESWAE
+472 
-480 AFKTYSENLLNWC
+480 
-493 DISKEFFS
+493 S
-501 SVGDNLQNTI
+501 SVYSALQSNLSTSFQALFQQI
-511 GEAIMQLGD
+511 GN
-520 GWSGLYDIIK
+520 GWSGLKDIAINFCQSMYQSFVKILADLAAEQIK
-530 DLGQKMLDSV
+530 NIIAVQ
-540 VNMLAQIVAEW
+540 VAN
-551 IMKTVVLQG
+551 
-560 LETAYAAFKSALL
+560 
-573 AKQTAEE
+573 
-580 VAQIGIVTAAQRVA
+580 VA
-594 AVSQATSNAAIAGSA
+594 AAKVNIAANAAEAGSKA
-609 AAASHGWLGFGA
+609 AAASAGWALWGA
-621 VAIGAAVM
+621 IAIGAGIM
-629 AAVLAFAL
+629 AAVLAFAD
-637 GAFETGGI
+637 GFATGGV

-678 AEGNTE
+678 ADGNTE
-684 PGGAGG
+684 PGWSGG

-707 ITQAIKRGTV
+707 ITQAIKRGTID
-717 EALEF
+717 ALEF

-737 A
+737 G

>member
-16 SFTTQM
+16 SFTAQM

-303 AAWTIATGPIGVT
+303 AAWTIATGPIGIT

-413 TESAAKR
+413 TQKFTSVQNEALIS
-420 QASIWQ
+420 
-426 AQGINAQTTD
+426 AQTEQQDIASKNTEEYLASTTEKVQGFWQTVYD
-436 TSSFSLGLG
+436 
-445 VSATSQD
+445 VSAQQSLNITSQ
-452 NVTQDK
+452 V
-458 VFAQIAEQ
+458 
-466 AQEPAL
+466 
-472 TFTESWAE
+472 
-480 AFKTYSENLLNWC
+480 
-493 DISKEFFS
+493 S
-501 SVGDNLQNTI
+501 SVYSALQSNLSTSFQALFQQI
-511 GEAIMQLGD
+511 GN
-520 GWSGLYDIIK
+520 GWSGLKDIAINFCQSMYQSFVKILADLAAEQIK
-530 DLGQKMLDSV
+530 NIIAVQ
-540 VNMLAQIVAEW
+540 VAN
-551 IMKTVVLQG
+551 T
-560 LETAYAAFKSALL
+560 
-573 AKQTAEE
+573 
-580 VAQIGIVTAAQRVA
+580 TAAKVNVA
-594 AVSQATSNAAIAGSA
+594 ANAAEAGSKA
-609 AAASHGWLGFGA
+609 AAASAGWALWGA
-621 VAIGAAVM
+621 IAIGAGIM
-629 AAVLAFAL
+629 AAVLAFAD
-637 GAFETGGI
+637 GFATGGV

-684 PGGAGG
+684 PGGTGG

-717 EALEF
+717 DALEF

-737 A
+737 G

>member
-16 SFTTQM
+16 SFTAQM

-149 FDALSQAIAGVTDPS
+149 FDALSQAIAGVADPS

-413 TESAAKR
+413 TQKFTSAQNEALI
-420 QASIWQ
+420 S
-426 AQGINAQTTD
+426 AQTEQQDIASKNTEEHLASTTEKVQGFWQTVYD
-436 TSSFSLGLG
+436 
-445 VSATSQD
+445 VSAQQSLNITSQ
-452 NVTQDK
+452 V
-458 VFAQIAEQ
+458 
-466 AQEPAL
+466 
-472 TFTESWAE
+472 
-480 AFKTYSENLLNWC
+480 
-493 DISKEFFS
+493 S
-501 SVGDNLQNTI
+501 SVYSALQSNLSTSFQALFQQI
-511 GEAIMQLGD
+511 GN
-520 GWSGLYDIIK
+520 GWSGLKDIAINFCQSMYQSFVKILADLAAEQIK
-530 DLGQKMLDSV
+530 NIIAVQ
-540 VNMLAQIVAEW
+540 VAN
-551 IMKTVVLQG
+551 T
-560 LETAYAAFKSALL
+560 
-573 AKQTAEE
+573 
-580 VAQIGIVTAAQRVA
+580 TAAKVNVA
-594 AVSQATSNAAIAGSA
+594 ANAAEAGSKA
-609 AAASHGWLGFGA
+609 AAASAGWALWGA
-621 VAIGAAVM
+621 IAIGAGIM
-629 AAVLAFAL
+629 AAVLAFAD
-637 GAFETGGI
+637 GFATGGV

-737 A
+737 G

>member
-64 VKSLANAADVADDTA
+64 IKSLANAADVADDTA

-303 AAWTIATGPIGVT
+303 AAWTIATGPIGIT

-413 TESAAKR
+413 TQKFTSAQNEALI
-420 QASIWQ
+420 S
-426 AQGINAQTTD
+426 AQTEQQDIASKNTEEHLASTTEKVQGFWQTVYD
-436 TSSFSLGLG
+436 
-445 VSATSQD
+445 VSAQQSLNITSQ
-452 NVTQDK
+452 V
-458 VFAQIAEQ
+458 
-466 AQEPAL
+466 
-472 TFTESWAE
+472 
-480 AFKTYSENLLNWC
+480 
-493 DISKEFFS
+493 S
-501 SVGDNLQNTI
+501 SVYSALQSNLSTSFQALFQQI
-511 GEAIMQLGD
+511 GN
-520 GWSGLYDIIK
+520 GWSGLKDIAINFCQSMYQSFVKILADLAAEQIK
-530 DLGQKMLDSV
+530 NIIAVQ
-540 VNMLAQIVAEW
+540 VAN
-551 IMKTVVLQG
+551 T
-560 LETAYAAFKSALL
+560 
-573 AKQTAEE
+573 
-580 VAQIGIVTAAQRVA
+580 TAAKVNVA
-594 AVSQATSNAAIAGSA
+594 ANAAEAGSKA
-609 AAASHGWLGFGA
+609 AAASAGWALWGA
-621 VAIGAAVM
+621 IAIGAGIM
-629 AAVLAFAL
+629 AAVLAFAD
-637 GAFETGGI
+637 GFATGGV

-707 ITQAIKRGTV
+707 ITQAIKRGTID
-717 EALEF
+717 ALEF

-737 A
+737 G

>member
-16 SFTTQM
+16 SFTAQM

-149 FDALSQAIAGVTDPS
+149 FDALSQAIAGVANPS

-394 IGQRQLQYEKDKNE
+394 IGQRQFQYEKDKNE

-413 TESAAKR
+413 TQKFTSAQNEALI
-420 QASIWQ
+420 S
-426 AQGINAQTTD
+426 AQTEQQDIASKNTEEHLASTTEKVQGFWQTVYD
-436 TSSFSLGLG
+436 
-445 VSATSQD
+445 VSAQQSLNITSQ
-452 NVTQDK
+452 V
-458 VFAQIAEQ
+458 
-466 AQEPAL
+466 
-472 TFTESWAE
+472 
-480 AFKTYSENLLNWC
+480 
-493 DISKEFFS
+493 S
-501 SVGDNLQNTI
+501 SVYSALQSNLSTSFQALFQQI
-511 GEAIMQLGD
+511 GN
-520 GWSGLYDIIK
+520 GWSGLKDIAINFC
-530 DLGQKMLDSV
+530 QSMYQSFVKMLAD
-540 VNMLAQIVAEW
+540 LAAEQIKNIIAVQVAN
-551 IMKTVVLQG
+551 
-560 LETAYAAFKSALL
+560 
-573 AKQTAEE
+573 
-580 VAQIGIVTAAQRVA
+580 VA
-594 AVSQATSNAAIAGSA
+594 AAKVNIAANAAEAGSKA
-609 AAASHGWLGFGA
+609 AAASAGWALWGA
-621 VAIGAAVM
+621 IAIGAGIM
-629 AAVLAFAL
+629 AAVLAFAD
-637 GAFETGGI
+637 GFATGGV

-678 AEGNTE
+678 ADGNTE
-684 PGGAGG
+684 PGWSGG

-707 ITQAIKRGTV
+707 ITQAIKRGTID
-717 EALEF
+717 ALEF

-737 A
+737 G

>member
-16 SFTTQM
+16 SFTAQM

-44 KVGASFAAVGGAIT
+44 KVGASFAVVGGAIT

-149 FDALSQAIAGVTDPS
+149 FDALSQAIAGVADPS

-284 FGALVAAC
+284 LGALVAAC

-303 AAWTIATGPIGVT
+303 AAWTIATGPIGIT

-413 TESAAKR
+413 TQKFTSAQNEALI
-420 QASIWQ
+420 S
-426 AQGINAQTTD
+426 AQTEQQDIASKNTEEHLASTTEKVQGFWQTVYD
-436 TSSFSLGLG
+436 
-445 VSATSQD
+445 VSAQQSLNITSQ
-452 NVTQDK
+452 V
-458 VFAQIAEQ
+458 
-466 AQEPAL
+466 
-472 TFTESWAE
+472 
-480 AFKTYSENLLNWC
+480 
-493 DISKEFFS
+493 S
-501 SVGDNLQNTI
+501 SVYSALQSNLSTSFQALFQQI
-511 GEAIMQLGD
+511 GN
-520 GWSGLYDIIK
+520 GWSGLKDIAINFCQSMYQSFVKILADLAAEQIK
-530 DLGQKMLDSV
+530 NIIAVQ
-540 VNMLAQIVAEW
+540 VAN
-551 IMKTVVLQG
+551 T
-560 LETAYAAFKSALL
+560 
-573 AKQTAEE
+573 
-580 VAQIGIVTAAQRVA
+580 TAAKVNVA
-594 AVSQATSNAAIAGSA
+594 ANAAEAGSKA
-609 AAASHGWLGFGA
+609 AAASAGWALWGA
-621 VAIGAAVM
+621 IAIGAGIM
-629 AAVLAFAL
+629 AAVLAFAD
-637 GAFETGGI
+637 GFATGGV

-684 PGGAGG
+684 PGWSGG

-737 A
+737 G

>member
-16 SFTTQM
+16 SFTAQM

-44 KVGASFAAVGGAIT
+44 KVGASFAVVGGAIT

-303 AAWTIATGPIGVT
+303 AAWTIATGPIGIT

-379 AMYQVQNAAAQASFD
+379 AMYQIQNAAAQASFD

-413 TESAAKR
+413 TQKFTSAQNEALI
-420 QASIWQ
+420 S
-426 AQGINAQTTD
+426 AQTEQQDIASKNTEEHLASTTEKVQGFWQTVYD
-436 TSSFSLGLG
+436 
-445 VSATSQD
+445 VSAQQSLNITSQ
-452 NVTQDK
+452 V
-458 VFAQIAEQ
+458 
-466 AQEPAL
+466 
-472 TFTESWAE
+472 
-480 AFKTYSENLLNWC
+480 
-493 DISKEFFS
+493 S
-501 SVGDNLQNTI
+501 SVYSALQSNLSTSFQALFQQI
-511 GEAIMQLGD
+511 GN
-520 GWSGLYDIIK
+520 GWSGLKDIAINFCQSMYQSFVKILADLAAEQIK
-530 DLGQKMLDSV
+530 NIIAVQ
-540 VNMLAQIVAEW
+540 VAN
-551 IMKTVVLQG
+551 T
-560 LETAYAAFKSALL
+560 
-573 AKQTAEE
+573 
-580 VAQIGIVTAAQRVA
+580 TAAKVNVA
-594 AVSQATSNAAIAGSA
+594 ANAAEAGSKA
-609 AAASHGWLGFGA
+609 AAASAGWALWGA
-621 VAIGAAVM
+621 IAIGAGIM
-629 AAVLAFAL
+629 AAVLAFAD
-637 GAFETGGI
+637 GFATGGV

-684 PGGAGG
+684 PGWSGG

-717 EALEF
+717 DALEF

-737 A
+737 G